1 MVFGKHAEEFT
12 SILGKVIV
20 QFTFI
25 EHTCS
30 MITDAITSSSE
41 GTKFFYKVNSA
52 EQRIERFRSLT
63 KNLKT
68 EEAQKFQTFLD
79 RLDEIR
85 EKRNFLAHSTYGNL
99 FDENDEIWTTKNGT
113 VKKYSMNEHREI
125 FNQINKLTGDIL
137 NFGNPLLV
145 GHVKKKMKKKEG
157 LGS

>member
-12 SILGKVIV
+12 NIVGKVVI
-20 QFTFI
+20 QFTFV

-52 EQRIERFRSLT
+52 EKRIERFRSLT

-68 EEAQKFQTFLD
+68 EEAEKFQPFLD
-79 RLDEIR
+79 RLDKIR

-125 FNQINKLTGDIL
+125 FNEINKLTGDVL
-137 NFGNPLLV
+137 NFGTPLLV
-145 GHVKKKMKKKEG
+145 GHVKKKLTKKER
-157 LGS
+157 LD